1 MTLQAASSLRLADR
15 ARAYLQLIKPG
26 IIMGNGIT
34 AAGGFALASKGS
46 LDLGLFFFTL
56 VGLSLI
62 IASACA
68 FNNYIDRDAD
78 KKMARTQNRPLAR
91 GDLSFR
97 EALFFASVL
106 GIAGALLLTYFVNLT
121 AALLALI
128 GFAVYVFFYSHL
140 KYRTVHG
147 TLIGSIAG
155 AVPPAV
161 GYCAVTHLFDGGAF
175 LLFLM
180 IALWQMPHFFAIAI
194 YRLEDYAA
202 AQVPVLPLVRGM
214 RATKVQMVLYVIAFV
229 LSSAMLSLCG
239 YAGTLYL
246 VMTLLLGGAWLFL
259 SFQGF
264 KAENDTLWG
273 RKMFLFSL
281 INVTALCAAM
291 FLGNAH

>member
-1 MTLQAASSLRLADR
+1 MEIQTATSLPPADR
-15 ARAYLQLIKPG
+15 ARAYLQLVKPG

-34 AAGGFALASKGS
+34 AAGGFALASLGS
-46 LDLGLFFFTL
+46 LDLSLFLFTL
-56 VGLSLI
+56 MGLSLI
-62 IASACA
+62 IASGCA

-78 KKMARTQNRPLAR
+78 KKMARTQNRALAK
-91 GDLSFR
+91 GDISFR
-97 EALFFASVL
+97 NALVFACVL
-106 GIAGALLLTYFVNLT
+106 GIAGTLILTFLVNLT
-121 AALLALI
+121 AALLALV

-155 AVPPAV
+155 AIPPAV
-161 GYCAVTHLFDGGAF
+161 GYCAVTNLIDGGAL

-180 IALWQMPHFFAIAI
+180 IALWQMPHFYAIAI

-202 AQVPVLPLVRGM
+202 AQVPVLPLVKGM
-214 RATKVQMVLYVIAFV
+214 RSAKVQMVLYVIAFV
-229 LSSAMLSLCG
+229 IASAMLTLCG
-239 YAGTLYL
+239 YAGTVYL
-246 VMTLLLGGAWLFL
+246 VVTLLLGAAWIIL

-264 KAENDTLWG
+264 KTENDPLWG

-291 FLGNAH
+291 FFVF